1 MLHVGGQALFDGRLC
16 AQEVN
21 IRLSPGVAAC
31 WPDYVFEPDYNL
43 MPLTELRDYVATHK
57 HLPGI
62 PSAEEVA
69 QNGIEVGDTQAQL
82 LRKVEELT
90 LYVLQLEAQLQ
101 EMRTTLARD

>member
-1 MLHVGGQALFDGRLC
+1 VGGQALFDGRLC

-31 WPDYVFEPDYNL
+31 WPDYVFEPDYDL

-57 HLPGI
+57 HLTGI
-62 PSAEEVA
+62 PSSAEEVA
-69 QNGIEVGDTQAQL
+69 QNYIEVSNTQAQL
-82 LRKVEELT
+82 LRKVDELT